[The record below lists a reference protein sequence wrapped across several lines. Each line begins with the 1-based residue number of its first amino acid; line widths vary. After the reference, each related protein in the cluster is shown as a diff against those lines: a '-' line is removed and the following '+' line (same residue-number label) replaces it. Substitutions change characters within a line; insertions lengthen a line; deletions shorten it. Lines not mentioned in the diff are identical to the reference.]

1 MPGGKE
7 LTNDQIRTIYQL
19 KANRMSQRNIA
30 NAIHKSENVIYNLLT
45 KEDCYK
51 RPIVLLLL
59 NSFVE

>member
-30 NAIHKSENVIYNLLT
+30 NAIHKSQNVIHNLL
-45 KEDCYK
+45 KK
-51 RPIVLLLL
+51 KFI
-59 NSFVE
+59 N